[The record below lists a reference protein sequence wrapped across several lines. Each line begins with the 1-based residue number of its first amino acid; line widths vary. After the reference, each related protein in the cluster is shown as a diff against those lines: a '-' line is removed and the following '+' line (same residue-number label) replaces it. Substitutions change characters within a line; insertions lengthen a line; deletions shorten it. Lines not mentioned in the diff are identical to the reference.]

1 MGTTI
6 GLDIGSSAVR
16 AAQIKTGRGIPTLE
30 RIGQV
35 LLPPGAV
42 RDGEIQDPDV
52 VADAI
57 RTLWSERKLSGRKA
71 ALGVANQQV
80 VVRQM
85 DLPYLPDDEL
95 RESLPFQVADAIP
108 IPVDQAVLDFHTL
121 EHFESDNGEKFSRVL
136 LVAAQRE
143 MVDRILEVA
152 DKAKIEPV
160 LLDLDAFAVL
170 RCLAPERVVDDEGGE
185 LLLDIGSS
193 VTNIVVH
200 ENGLPRFVRI
210 LLMGGRIITD
220 SLVGALGMEPEEAE
234 HAKALHGIDGDPDNE
249 AAKIIG
255 ERATRFVDE
264 IRGSVDYYTAQAD
277 SVPLRR
283 LVVTGGAGK
292 LPGLAERLADQLRL
306 ELVEAQPMRDVQV
319 GDLNVEREDLVEAQ
333 PFLAVAIGLALG
345 AAE

>member
-1 MGTTI
+1 MATTI

-16 AAQIKTGRGIPTLE
+16 AAQIKNGRGVPTLE

-42 RDGEIQDPDV
+42 RDGEIQDTDV
-52 VADAI
+52 VAEAI
-57 RTLWSERKLSGRKA
+57 RTLWSERKLSGRKV

-95 RESLPFQVADAIP
+95 RDSLPFQVADAIP

-121 EHFESDNGEKFSRVL
+121 EHVESDNGEKFSRVL

-170 RCLAPERVVDDEGGE
+170 RCLAPERVVEEEGGE

-193 VTNIVVH
+193 VTNIIVH

-210 LLMGGRIITD
+210 LLMGGRVITD
-220 SLVGALGMEPEEAE
+220 ALVGALGMEPDEAE
-234 HAKALHGIDGDPDNE
+234 RAKALHGLDGDPDSE
-249 AAKIIG
+249 AARIVS
-255 ERATRFVDE
+255 ERATRFIDE

-283 LVVTGGAGK
+283 LVVTGGASQ
-292 LPGLAERLADQLRL
+292 LPGLAERLGEQLRL
-306 ELVEAQPMRDVQV
+306 ETVDAQPLRDVQV
-319 GDLNVEREDLVEAQ
+319 GNLNVDREDLVEAQ
-333 PFLAVAIGLALG
+333 PFLSVAIGLAMG